1 MDLGSFFPQEIKD
14 NFAKRNIELGKTLL
28 IEIPDFNIS
37 YKKYLIIVATN
48 ELLPFLKKYTAE
60 EPIESFV
67 IGQPKRL
74 NNEDSDVEVLIQ
86 AFITQ
91 LRQEFPDIAI
101 HRQDERF
108 TSKIA
113 FQTMIDSG
121 LKKKQRQDKA
131 LIDEISAT
139 LILQQFLE
147 KKINH
152 PHLGINL
159 IEGLGK

>member
-1 MDLGSFFPQEIKD
+1 MKRILAIDYGS
-14 NFAKRNIELGKTLL
+14 KRTGIAITDPLQMIASGLCT
-28 IEIPDFNIS
+28 
-37 YKKYLIIVATN
+37 VATN

-74 NNEDSDVEVLIQ
+74 NNEDSDVEVRIQ
-86 AFITQ
+86 AFISQ

>member
-1 MDLGSFFPQEIKD
+1 
-14 NFAKRNIELGKTLL
+14 
-28 IEIPDFNIS
+28 
-37 YKKYLIIVATN
+37 
-48 ELLPFLKKYTAE
+48 
-60 EPIESFV
+60 
-67 IGQPKRL
+67 
-74 NNEDSDVEVLIQ
+74 
-86 AFITQ
+86 
-91 LRQEFPDIAI
+91 
-101 HRQDERF
+101 
-108 TSKIA
+108 
-113 FQTMIDSG
+113 MIDSG